1 MAYVYLVYLKMIAS
15 SHTNHI
21 ISPKYALVA
30 TFLNVDTLK
39 NIQIQIKKEDAIKHV
54 S

>member
-1 MAYVYLVYLKMIAS
+1 MFILFIYLKMIAS

-39 NIQIQIKKEDAIKHV
+39 NIQTQIKKEDAIKHV
-54 S
+54 L